1 MVPNALQHLPAVRPV
16 ELAAVLELAHNQARV
31 NIVCLGERENVF
43 LRVERPDA
51 GNELLQVILRD
62 QERGRFAVPFPFDF
76 RQRRRDREAL
86 AAGLADGTIDC
97 AVSDHTPVDED
108 QKLLPFAEAE
118 PGATGLEL
126 LLPLALKWGM
136 ERKLAL
142 AQTLARITS
151 EPARI
156 LGVASGRIEPGAPAD
171 LALFDPQA
179 AWRVTPQALK
189 SQGKNSPFL
198 GMELAGRVRTTIVAG
213 NVVYE
218 A

>member
-1 MVPNALQHLPAVRPV
+1 
-16 ELAAVLELAHNQARV
+16 
-31 NIVCLGERENVF
+31 
-43 LRVERPDA
+43 
-51 GNELLQVILRD
+51 
-62 QERGRFAVPFPFDF
+62 
-76 RQRRRDREAL
+76 
-86 AAGLADGTIDC
+86 
-97 AVSDHTPVDED
+97 VSDHTPVDED

-136 ERKLAL
+136 ERKLSL

-171 LALFDPQA
+171 LAIFDPQA

-189 SQGKNSPFL
+189 SQGSNSPFL
-198 GMELAGRVRTTIVAG
+198 GRELTGRVRTTIVAG
-213 NVVYE
+213 NVVHE